1 VDTSVGCAQATKA
14 QVSAS
19 KAIQSNTCSLLVA
32 EKPRNVSQNPCV
44 VGGSVIRWVEEGQSP
59 IQGGL
64 PPEVERLRCQG
75 VHVFVGQYEHSLDNK
90 GRVVLPAPFR
100 SYVAERGYVTQL
112 DGCIGLWS
120 SQGFKEVAE
129 RWKSE
134 LDSGSISAGVFRRLM
149 GRVQEVK
156 VDGAGRITL
165 SKELLDTLDFE
176 SKVIVSGRYDR
187 AEIWPLERFE
197 SEQNEEDDIEFNE
210 TVRRL
215 GI

>member
-1 VDTSVGCAQATKA
+1 M
-14 QVSAS
+14 
-19 KAIQSNTCSLLVA
+19 
-32 EKPRNVSQNPCV
+32 
-44 VGGSVIRWVEEGQSP
+44 GGSVIRWVEEGQAP

-64 PPEVERLRCQG
+64 LPKPKGFTCQG
-75 VHVFVGQYEHSLDNK
+75 VQLFVGQYEHSLDNK

-120 SQGFKEVAE
+120 AEGFKAVAE

-134 LDSGSISAGVFRRLM
+134 LDSGSITAGVFRRLM
-149 GRVQEVK
+149 GRVLEVK

-165 SKELLDTLDFE
+165 SKELLDALDFE

-187 AEIWPLERFE
+187 AEIWPLERFAA
-197 SEQNEEDDIEFNE
+197 EQNEEEEQEFNE